1 MSFQTFKAN
10 YYSMKASILIL
21 CFVSLS
27 LFAACTPVTATHG
40 SLLEDYQLK
49 EVLPGIDGK
58 DDVVR
63 KIGSPTV
70 VAPFNENAWYYMGQ
84 KTEKKGI
91 LDPKVVKQR
100 VIVVSF
106 DSDGKVGSVKERRD
120 PQDTIPIV
128 QRITPVSGNELT
140 FLQQM
145 IGNVGKFNTPK
156 GSAADTADGGMN
168 R

>member
-1 MSFQTFKAN
+1 
-10 YYSMKASILIL
+10 MKTRILTL

-27 LFAACTPVTATHG
+27 LCAACTPVTATRG
-40 SLLEDYQLK
+40 NLLEDYQLK

-63 KIGSPTV
+63 KIGSPTTI
-70 VAPFNENAWYYMGQ
+70 APFQDNIWYYMGQ

-100 VIVVSF
+100 LIEVSF
-106 DSDGKVGSVKERRD
+106 DADGKVGHIKERRD
-120 PQDTIPIV
+120 PKDNIPLV
-128 QRITPVSGNELT
+128 QRTTPVSGNELT

-145 IGNVGKFNTPK
+145 IGNIGKFNAPK